1 MSQSPAG
8 HCAAIRTARLGY
20 CRFSRRLSRF
30 GGKRETVIAHFDAN
44 AEIAK
49 LGSLAETMQQSFD
62 VLSVNLPR
70 SYFNVQNALPLARNR
85 NAIGFT
91 ASLSDQVGIAG
102 TSAVS
107 ASKAA
112 LCNLTRALGAQ
123 LIRRSVRVN
132 AESSDI
138 IESPLFR
145 KIGISEASVQER
157 GTVLLEQIAAK
168 HFGKP
173 RKIAARELPRFRRR
187 ILHHRH
193 RRGCRWQTHT
203 ALSPTSPADV
213 LEEPPV
219 RVIRRPLHQSSA
231 ALGYS
236 Q

>member
-8 HCAAIRTARLGY
+8 HCAAIWTARLGY
-20 CRFSRRLSRF
+20 CRFSGWRF
-30 GGKRETVIAHFDAN
+30 EGMRKIMIAQFDAN

-49 LGSLAETMQQSFD
+49 LGSLADTTQHSFD
-62 VLSVNLPR
+62 VLRVNFPR
-70 SYFNVQNALPLARNR
+70 SYFNIQKALPPARNL
-85 NAIGFT
+85 NAIGFM
-91 ASLSDQVGIAG
+91 ASLSDQVRIAG

-132 AESSDI
+132 AESSGV

-145 KIGISEASVQER
+145 KIGISEGSVQER
-157 GTVLLEQIAAK
+157 GTVLLEQIPAK

-173 RKIAARELPRFRRR
+173 RKIAARELPRFARR

-203 ALSPTSPADV
+203 ALSPTSPDG
-213 LEEPPV
+213 LEEPP
-219 RVIRRPLHQSSA
+219 
-231 ALGYS
+231 
-236 Q
+236 

>member
-1 MSQSPAG
+1 M
-8 HCAAIRTARLGY
+8 R
-20 CRFSRRLSRF
+20 
-30 GGKRETVIAHFDAN
+30 
-44 AEIAK
+44 
-49 LGSLAETMQQSFD
+49 
-62 VLSVNLPR
+62 NL
-70 SYFNVQNALPLARNR
+70 

-112 LCNLTRALGAQ
+112 LCNLTRALGDQ
-123 LIRRSVRVN
+123 LIRRSVQVN
-132 AESSDI
+132 AESSGV

-145 KIGISEASVQER
+145 KIGISEASVQDR

-173 RKIAARELPRFRRR
+173 RKIAARELPRFLRR
-187 ILHHRH
+187 LHHRH
-193 RRGCRWQTHT
+193 RRACRWQTHT
-203 ALSPTSPADV
+203 ALNPTSPADV

-219 RVIRRPLHQSSA
+219 TVICRPLHQSSA
-231 ALGYS
+231 ALEYS

>member
-8 HCAAIRTARLGY
+8 HCAAIWTARLGY
-20 CRFSRRLSRF
+20 CRFSGWRF
-30 GGKRETVIAHFDAN
+30 EGMRETMIAQFNAN

-49 LGSLAETMQQSFD
+49 LGSLADTTQDSFD
-62 VLSVNLPR
+62 VLRVNFRR
-70 SYFNVQNALPLARNR
+70 SYFNVQNALPPARKL

-91 ASLSDQVGIAG
+91 ASLSDQVRIAG

-132 AESSDI
+132 AKSSGV

-145 KIGISEASVQER
+145 KIGITEGSVQER
-157 GTVLLEQIAAK
+157 GTVLLEQIPAK

-173 RKIAARELPRFRRR
+173 RKIAARELPRFGRR

-193 RRGCRWQTHT
+193 RRGCRWQTPT
-203 ALSPTSPADV
+203 ALSPTSPDG
-213 LEEPPV
+213 LEEPP
-219 RVIRRPLHQSSA
+219 
-231 ALGYS
+231 
-236 Q
+236 